1 MSWVGTAAGNPI
13 GDGVHRLG
21 RGGVRG
27 GCGSARAS
35 GVCVAAVREAA
46 ESAYIASVAPANR
59 AQFSGT
65 PGEEAGR
72 IAE

>member
-1 MSWVGTAAGNPI
+1 
-13 GDGVHRLG
+13 
-21 RGGVRG
+21 
-27 GCGSARAS
+27 
-35 GVCVAAVREAA
+35 VAAVREAA